1 MSHVQPL
8 STDVRVKVKALP
20 QYKVLSSLQRRVKKS
35 TRKVADKRKKKKQE
49 RRITGKLCRG
59 RKARRKSAESR
70 PKTARGRDGQ
80 SLMSQLLFNIPK
92 LFNYERH

>member
-35 TRKVADKRKKKKQE
+35 TRKVADKRKKKKAGEKNNGKIMQRKKSQKEIRGVSSQDSARE
-49 RRITGKLCRG
+49 RWSK
-59 RKARRKSAESR
+59 
-70 PKTARGRDGQ
+70 PYVTAFVQ
-80 SLMSQLLFNIPK
+80 HSQAF
-92 LFNYERH
+92 